1 MSGAVHTTDAEKA
14 DELNSY
20 FTSINTADSNVMSD
34 FAFCRKDSN
43 KLEDVHF
50 TPNILVKICKK
61 IHPKLTMGPSH
72 ITQEQY
78 IGSCYAT
85 LRVISV
91 FYVTG

>member
-1 MSGAVHTTDAEKA
+1 MP
-14 DELNSY
+14 
-20 FTSINTADSNVMSD
+20 D
-34 FAFCRKDSN
+34 FAVGRKDSN

-61 IHPKLTMGPSH
+61 IHPKLTTDPSH
-72 ITQEQY
+72 INQQQY

-91 FYVTG
+91 FHVTG